1 LPRLSVVALL
11 GGVLFLGG
19 ASTRLDSGIV
29 SAWPALD
36 AARPPQS
43 CGLTTKST
51 RLRPGDVAL
60 LVVHCDAAPESVSVR
75 LAGQS
80 LPLFGFPESGGS
92 DASESSLAGLVGI
105 DVAAPTGK
113 RTVVWKATLP
123 GGRDEGGNLVLSVE
137 PRDFP
142 TQRIRVARRFDE
154 LDARTLARTEEE
166 QRRLLEVLSG
176 RSPER
181 LWRGPF
187 AAPVSGSGSGFGSR
201 RVVNGRASSPHSG
214 LDLEAEPGTPVLASN
229 AGTVALADTLFFA
242 GGTVVLDHGLGLFT
256 IYSHLSEISV
266 SPGQRVERGRP
277 IARSG
282 ATGRV
287 TGPHLHWGVRLA
299 GARVNPLSLLAAT
312 GAPLSG
318 SPAPLDETPPDD

>member
-1 LPRLSVVALL
+1 MPRLSVVALL
-11 GGVLFLGG
+11 VAVLFLAG
-19 ASTRLDSGIV
+19 ASPLADSGSV
-29 SAWPALD
+29 NAWPDLG
-36 AARPPQS
+36 AARTVES

-75 LAGQS
+75 LAGE
-80 LPLFGFPESGGS
+80 PLLLFAFPESRGS
-92 DASESSLAGLVGI
+92 DATESSLAGLVGI
-105 DVAAPTGK
+105 DVAASTGT
-113 RTVVWKATLP
+113 RTVVWKATFP
-123 GGRDEGGNLVLSVE
+123 NGRDEGGSLLLSVE

-142 TQRIRVARRFDE
+142 TQGIHVARRFDE

-166 QRRLLEVLSG
+166 QRRLLEILSG
-176 RSPER
+176 RAPER

-201 RVVNGRASSPHSG
+201 RIVNGRASSPHSG
-214 LDLEAEPGTPVLASN
+214 LDLEAAPGTPVLASN

-266 SPGQRVERGRP
+266 SPGQRVERGQP

-282 ATGRV
+282 STGRV
-287 TGPHLHWGVRLA
+287 TGPHLHWAVKLA
-299 GARVNPLSLLAAT
+299 GARVDPRSLLAAT
-312 GAPLSG
+312 GAPLSD
-318 SPAPLDETPPDD
+318 SPAPLDAISPDD